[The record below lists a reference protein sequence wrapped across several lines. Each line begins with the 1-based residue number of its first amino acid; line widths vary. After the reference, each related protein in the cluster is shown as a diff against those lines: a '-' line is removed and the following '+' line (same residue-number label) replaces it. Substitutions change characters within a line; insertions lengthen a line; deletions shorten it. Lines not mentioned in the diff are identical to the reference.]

1 MNSHLQNG
9 SALELRKVVA
19 SYGGETVVKGIDL
32 SVAPGEFVS
41 LLGPSGC
48 GKSTTLRL
56 VAGLERPVSGEIVVN
71 GKDLTHTPPNLRE
84 MGVVF
89 QDYAL
94 FPHMSV
100 ARNVGYGLEMR
111 RKPSR
116 EISLRVSEMLEMV
129 GLGDFR
135 ERLPGELSG
144 GQRQRVALAR
154 ALATR
159 PAVLL
164 LDEPFAALDRH
175 LRSRMQHELRR
186 IQRLMSVATIFVTHD
201 QEEALAMSDRIAVM
215 SQGILSD
222 IGEPRRIYDD
232 PASRFALDFIGGCS
246 KLPVTI
252 RRIEENAVFCELSG
266 LGTLLE
272 VQRVL
277 GFTPAVGQP
286 AQLALRSNQI
296 RIRHAE
302 RADEN
307 SCPVI
312 VKDKVF
318 LGTSTEY
325 TLDLSGHS
333 IEAVTPSSDEDI
345 PVSISAKACWS
356 TKDGWLIAKE

>member
-1 MNSHLQNG
+1 MPNG
-9 SALELRKVVA
+9 CALELRKVVA

-56 VAGLERPVSGEIVVN
+56 VAGLERPVSGEIIVN
-71 GKDLTHTPPNLRE
+71 GRDLTRVPPNQRE

-94 FPHMSV
+94 FPHMNV

-111 RKPSR
+111 RKSSA
-116 EISLRVSEMLEMV
+116 EIAERVSEMLEMV
-129 GLGDFR
+129 GLGDYR
-135 ERLPGELSG
+135 DRLPGELSG

-215 SQGILSD
+215 SQGVLSD

-246 KLPVTI
+246 KLPVTVREI
-252 RRIEENAVFCELSG
+252 GETAIFCELKG
-266 LGTLLE
+266 HDTLLE

-277 GFTPAVGQP
+277 GFAPVVGQP
-286 AQLALRSNQI
+286 ARLALRSNQI
-296 RIRHAE
+296 RIRQAE
-302 RADEN
+302 NPDEN
-307 SCPVI
+307 SCPVQ

-325 TLDLSGHS
+325 TFDMGGYPV
-333 IEAVTPSSDEDI
+333 EAVEPSSNRDI
-345 PVSISAKACWS
+345 AISAKALACWS
-356 TKDGWLIAKE
+356 KKDGWLIAQD